1 MAQRLYQQFQKT
13 LVKEVVSVY
22 ANIPIGA
29 TGAVGTLAASKN
41 MGIKSVTRTSA
52 GLYVITLGNSVSG
65 DVDKYNSLLAV
76 NCTVVVDGITA
87 VPAFNV
93 KTDAVAASGAIT
105 IQFSA
110 ATSGGNTALAA
121 TDPASGS
128 IIMLEIKLK
137 NSAVI

>member
-13 LVKEVVSVY
+13 LVKEVVSIY
-22 ANIPIGA
+22 ANVPIGA

-65 DVDKYNSLLAV
+65 NVDKYNNLLAV
-76 NCTVVVDGITA
+76 NCSVVVNGITA

-93 KTDAVAASGAIT
+93 VTDAVAASGAIT
-105 IQFSA
+105 VQFSA
-110 ATSGGNTALAA
+110 ATAAGNTALTA

-128 IIMLEIKLK
+128 VLLFEIKLK